1 MKRRDVLLTC
11 LGSSCIISGLSIF
24 GFYSYYSN
32 KMENKNVTIVDLF
45 IDILSKNKDTQSQN
59 MVKCLKVFIRIPE
72 CAEFLN
78 VIIINAM
85 GYKSQIK
92 STTVD
97 KAVECIINEDQVI
110 KEVKTYSNV
119 LSIPELGILAYI
131 NDGVSKDAL
140 AGGVGRHEET
150 ANIGELGNCVVA
162 GHASDIYNCILNN
175 LDKINLF
182 DSFEVYDSSGKKH
195 TYYVTQK
202 FICEPD
208 DVGILASSTMDK
220 SMFTIYTCTNKGSQR
235 LVVEGTELTEAELAK
250 YKENLHNTYITNM
263 LNFNE
268 SYNIESIYTELQVR
282 ELAKNRHY
290 SVNYVKSNKVL
301 TPIVTNLYGV
311 APKLKQVSTNIG
323 FNIVNELG
331 GKK

>member
-24 GFYSYYSN
+24 GFYSYYNN
-32 KMENKNVTIVDLF
+32 KMENTIQEN
-45 IDILSKNKDTQSQN
+45 ID
-59 MVKCLKVFIRIPE
+59 
-72 CAEFLN
+72 
-78 VIIINAM
+78 
-85 GYKSQIK
+85 K
-92 STTVD
+92 STIYVSNTETSDVTENSNSTLVDTTV
-97 KAVECIINEDQVI
+97 AVENVNEDQVI

-311 APKLKQVSTNIG
+311 APQLKQVSTNIG

>member
-24 GFYSYYSN
+24 GFYSYYNS
-32 KMENKNVTIVDLF
+32 KMENTIQEN
-45 IDILSKNKDTQSQN
+45 ID
-59 MVKCLKVFIRIPE
+59 
-72 CAEFLN
+72 
-78 VIIINAM
+78 
-85 GYKSQIK
+85 K
-92 STTVD
+92 STIYVSNTETSDVTENSNSTLVDTTV
-97 KAVECIINEDQVI
+97 AVENVDEDQVI

-208 DVGILASSTMDK
+208 DVGILASNTMDK

-250 YKENLHNTYITNM
+250 YKENLHNTYVTNM

-268 SYNIESIYTELQVR
+268 SYNIEAIYTELQVR

-311 APKLKQVSTNIG
+311 VPQLKQVSTNIG

>member
-1 MKRRDVLLTC
+1 MCKSNKVILTLYYYELILIILEVFSVKRRDVLLTC

-24 GFYSYYSN
+24 GFYSYYNN
-32 KMENKNVTIVDLF
+32 KMESTIKEN
-45 IDILSKNKDTQSQN
+45 ID
-59 MVKCLKVFIRIPE
+59 
-72 CAEFLN
+72 
-78 VIIINAM
+78 
-85 GYKSQIK
+85 K
-92 STTVD
+92 STIYVTNTETSDVTETSGSTLVDTTV
-97 KAVECIINEDQVI
+97 AVENVDEDQVV

-119 LSIPELGILAYI
+119 LSIPKLNILAYI

-150 ANIGELGNCVVA
+150 ANVGELGNCVVA

-250 YKENLHNTYITNM
+250 YKENLHNIYVTNM

-268 SYNIESIYTELQVR
+268 SFNIESIYTELQVR

-290 SVNYVKSNKVL
+290 SVNYIKSNKVL

-311 APKLKQVSTNIG
+311 VPQLKQVSTDIG

>member
-24 GFYSYYSN
+24 GFYSYYNN
-32 KMENKNVTIVDLF
+32 KMESTIKEN
-45 IDILSKNKDTQSQN
+45 ID
-59 MVKCLKVFIRIPE
+59 
-72 CAEFLN
+72 
-78 VIIINAM
+78 
-85 GYKSQIK
+85 K
-92 STTVD
+92 STIYVTNTETSDVTENSGSTLVDTTV
-97 KAVECIINEDQVI
+97 AVENVDEDQVI

-119 LSIPELGILAYI
+119 LSIPKLNILAYI
-131 NDGVSKDAL
+131 NEGVSKDAL

-182 DSFEVYDSSGKKH
+182 DSFEVYDSLGKKH

-208 DVGILASSTMDK
+208 DVGILASSTMGK

-250 YKENLHNTYITNM
+250 YKENLHNIYVTNM

-268 SYNIESIYTELQVR
+268 SFNIESIYTELQVR

-311 APKLKQVSTNIG
+311 VPQLKQVSTDIG

>member
-24 GFYSYYSN
+24 GFYSYYNN
-32 KMENKNVTIVDLF
+32 KMENTIQEN
-45 IDILSKNKDTQSQN
+45 ID
-59 MVKCLKVFIRIPE
+59 
-72 CAEFLN
+72 
-78 VIIINAM
+78 
-85 GYKSQIK
+85 K
-92 STTVD
+92 STIYVSNTETSDVTENSNSTLVDTTV
-97 KAVECIINEDQVI
+97 AVENVDEDQVI

-250 YKENLHNTYITNM
+250 YKENLHNTYVTNM

-311 APKLKQVSTNIG
+311 APQLKQVSTDIG

>member
-24 GFYSYYSN
+24 GFYSYYNN
-32 KMENKNVTIVDLF
+32 KMENTIKEN
-45 IDILSKNKDTQSQN
+45 ID
-59 MVKCLKVFIRIPE
+59 
-72 CAEFLN
+72 
-78 VIIINAM
+78 
-85 GYKSQIK
+85 K
-92 STTVD
+92 STIYVTNTETSDVTETSGSTLVDTTV
-97 KAVECIINEDQVI
+97 AVENVDEDQVV

-119 LSIPELGILAYI
+119 LSIPKLNILAYI
-131 NDGVSKDAL
+131 NEGVSKDAL

-250 YKENLHNTYITNM
+250 YKENLHNIYVTNM

-268 SYNIESIYTELQVR
+268 SFNIESIYTELQVR

-311 APKLKQVSTNIG
+311 VPQLKQVSTDIG

>member
-24 GFYSYYSN
+24 GFYSYYNN
-32 KMENKNVTIVDLF
+32 KMESTIKEN
-45 IDILSKNKDTQSQN
+45 ID
-59 MVKCLKVFIRIPE
+59 
-72 CAEFLN
+72 
-78 VIIINAM
+78 
-85 GYKSQIK
+85 K
-92 STTVD
+92 STIYVTNTETSDVTETSGSTLVDTTV
-97 KAVECIINEDQVI
+97 AVENVDEDQVV

-119 LSIPELGILAYI
+119 LSIPKLNILAYI
-131 NDGVSKDAL
+131 NEGVSKDAL

-250 YKENLHNTYITNM
+250 YKENLHNIYVTNM

-268 SYNIESIYTELQVR
+268 SFNIESIYTELQVR

-311 APKLKQVSTNIG
+311 VPQLKQVSTDIG

>member
-1 MKRRDVLLTC
+1 MKHRDVLLTC

-24 GFYSYYSN
+24 GFYSYYNN
-32 KMENKNVTIVDLF
+32 KMENTIQEN
-45 IDILSKNKDTQSQN
+45 ID
-59 MVKCLKVFIRIPE
+59 
-72 CAEFLN
+72 
-78 VIIINAM
+78 
-85 GYKSQIK
+85 K
-92 STTVD
+92 STIYVSNTETSDVTENSNSTLVDTTV
-97 KAVECIINEDQVI
+97 AVENVDEDQVI

-140 AGGVGRHEET
+140 AGGVGRHVET

-175 LDKINLF
+175 LDEINLF

-250 YKENLHNTYITNM
+250 YKENLHNTYVTNM

-311 APKLKQVSTNIG
+311 APQLKQVSTDIG

>member
-24 GFYSYYSN
+24 GFYSYYNN
-32 KMENKNVTIVDLF
+32 KMESTIKEN
-45 IDILSKNKDTQSQN
+45 ID
-59 MVKCLKVFIRIPE
+59 
-72 CAEFLN
+72 
-78 VIIINAM
+78 
-85 GYKSQIK
+85 K
-92 STTVD
+92 STIYVTNTETSDVTESSSSTLVDTTV
-97 KAVECIINEDQVI
+97 AVENVDEDQVV

-119 LSIPELGILAYI
+119 LSIPKLNILAYI

-150 ANIGELGNCVVA
+150 ANVGELGNCVVA

-235 LVVEGTELTEAELAK
+235 LVVEGTELTEAELTK
-250 YKENLHNTYITNM
+250 YKENLHNIYVTNM

-311 APKLKQVSTNIG
+311 VPQLKQVSTNIG

>member
-24 GFYSYYSN
+24 GFYSYYNN
-32 KMENKNVTIVDLF
+32 KMESTIKEN
-45 IDILSKNKDTQSQN
+45 ID
-59 MVKCLKVFIRIPE
+59 
-72 CAEFLN
+72 
-78 VIIINAM
+78 
-85 GYKSQIK
+85 K
-92 STTVD
+92 STIYVTNTETSDVTENSGSTLVDTTV
-97 KAVECIINEDQVI
+97 AVENVDEDQVI

-119 LSIPELGILAYI
+119 LSIPKLNILAYI
-131 NDGVSKDAL
+131 NEGVSKDAL

-182 DSFEVYDSSGKKH
+182 DSFEVYDSLGKKH

-250 YKENLHNTYITNM
+250 YKENLHNIYVTNM

-268 SYNIESIYTELQVR
+268 SFNIESIYTELQVR

-311 APKLKQVSTNIG
+311 VPQLKQVSTDIG

>member
-24 GFYSYYSN
+24 GFYSYYNN
-32 KMENKNVTIVDLF
+32 KMENTIQEN
-45 IDILSKNKDTQSQN
+45 ID
-59 MVKCLKVFIRIPE
+59 
-72 CAEFLN
+72 
-78 VIIINAM
+78 
-85 GYKSQIK
+85 K
-92 STTVD
+92 STIYVSNTETSDVTENSNSTLVDTTV
-97 KAVECIINEDQVI
+97 AVENVDEDQVI

-119 LSIPELGILAYI
+119 LSIPELGVLAYI

-175 LDKINLF
+175 LDEINLF

-250 YKENLHNTYITNM
+250 YKENLHNTYVTNM

-311 APKLKQVSTNIG
+311 APQLKQVSTDIG

>member
-24 GFYSYYSN
+24 GFYSYYNN
-32 KMENKNVTIVDLF
+32 KMENTIQEN
-45 IDILSKNKDTQSQN
+45 ID
-59 MVKCLKVFIRIPE
+59 
-72 CAEFLN
+72 
-78 VIIINAM
+78 
-85 GYKSQIK
+85 K
-92 STTVD
+92 STIYVSNTETSDVTENSNSTLVDTTV
-97 KAVECIINEDQVI
+97 AVENVDEDQVI

-250 YKENLHNTYITNM
+250 YKENLHNTYVTNM

-268 SYNIESIYTELQVR
+268 SYNIEAIYTELQVR

-311 APKLKQVSTNIG
+311 APQLKQVSTNIG

>member
-24 GFYSYYSN
+24 GFYSYYNN
-32 KMENKNVTIVDLF
+32 KMENTIQEN
-45 IDILSKNKDTQSQN
+45 ID
-59 MVKCLKVFIRIPE
+59 
-72 CAEFLN
+72 
-78 VIIINAM
+78 
-85 GYKSQIK
+85 K
-92 STTVD
+92 STIYVSNTETSDVTENSNSTLVDTTVT
-97 KAVECIINEDQVI
+97 VENVDEDQVI

-250 YKENLHNTYITNM
+250 YKENLHNTYVTNM

-268 SYNIESIYTELQVR
+268 SYNIEAIYTELQVR

-311 APKLKQVSTNIG
+311 APQLNQVSTNIG

>member
-24 GFYSYYSN
+24 GFYSYYNS
-32 KMENKNVTIVDLF
+32 KMENTIQEN
-45 IDILSKNKDTQSQN
+45 ID
-59 MVKCLKVFIRIPE
+59 
-72 CAEFLN
+72 
-78 VIIINAM
+78 
-85 GYKSQIK
+85 K
-92 STTVD
+92 STIYVSNTETSDVTENSNSTLVDTTV
-97 KAVECIINEDQVI
+97 AVENVDEDQVI

-119 LSIPELGILAYI
+119 LSIPELGILAYV

-250 YKENLHNTYITNM
+250 YKENLHNTYVTNM

-268 SYNIESIYTELQVR
+268 SYNIEAIYTELQVR

-311 APKLKQVSTNIG
+311 VPQLKQVSTNIG

>member
-32 KMENKNVTIVDLF
+32 KMENTIQEN
-45 IDILSKNKDTQSQN
+45 ID
-59 MVKCLKVFIRIPE
+59 
-72 CAEFLN
+72 
-78 VIIINAM
+78 
-85 GYKSQIK
+85 K
-92 STTVD
+92 STIYVSNTETSDVTENSNSTLVDTTV
-97 KAVECIINEDQVI
+97 AVENVDEDQVI

-140 AGGVGRHEET
+140 AGGVGRHVET

-175 LDKINLF
+175 LDEINLF

-250 YKENLHNTYITNM
+250 YKENLHNTYVTNM

-268 SYNIESIYTELQVR
+268 SYNIEAVYTELQVR

-311 APKLKQVSTNIG
+311 APQLKQVSTDIG

>member
-24 GFYSYYSN
+24 GFYSYYNN
-32 KMENKNVTIVDLF
+32 KMENTIQEN
-45 IDILSKNKDTQSQN
+45 ID
-59 MVKCLKVFIRIPE
+59 
-72 CAEFLN
+72 
-78 VIIINAM
+78 
-85 GYKSQIK
+85 K
-92 STTVD
+92 STIYVSNTETSDVTENSNSTLVDTTV
-97 KAVECIINEDQVI
+97 AVENVDEDQVI

-140 AGGVGRHEET
+140 AGGIGRHEET

-250 YKENLHNTYITNM
+250 YKENLHNTYVTNM

-268 SYNIESIYTELQVR
+268 SYNIEAIYTELQVR

-311 APKLKQVSTNIG
+311 APQLKQVSTNIG

>member
-24 GFYSYYSN
+24 GFYSYYNN
-32 KMENKNVTIVDLF
+32 KMESTIKEN
-45 IDILSKNKDTQSQN
+45 ID
-59 MVKCLKVFIRIPE
+59 
-72 CAEFLN
+72 
-78 VIIINAM
+78 
-85 GYKSQIK
+85 K
-92 STTVD
+92 STIYVTNTETSDVTETSGSTLVDTTV
-97 KAVECIINEDQVI
+97 AVENVDEDQVV

-119 LSIPELGILAYI
+119 LSIPKLNILAYI

-182 DSFEVYDSSGKKH
+182 DSFEVYDSLGKKH

-250 YKENLHNTYITNM
+250 YKENLHNIYVTNM

-268 SYNIESIYTELQVR
+268 SFNIESIYTELQVR

-311 APKLKQVSTNIG
+311 VPQLKQVSTDIG

>member
-24 GFYSYYSN
+24 GFYSYYNN
-32 KMENKNVTIVDLF
+32 KMENIIQEN
-45 IDILSKNKDTQSQN
+45 ID
-59 MVKCLKVFIRIPE
+59 
-72 CAEFLN
+72 
-78 VIIINAM
+78 
-85 GYKSQIK
+85 K
-92 STTVD
+92 STIYVSNTETSDVTENSNSTLVDTTV
-97 KAVECIINEDQVI
+97 AVENVDEDQVI

-311 APKLKQVSTNIG
+311 APQLKQVSINIG

>member
-32 KMENKNVTIVDLF
+32 KMENTIQEN
-45 IDILSKNKDTQSQN
+45 ID
-59 MVKCLKVFIRIPE
+59 
-72 CAEFLN
+72 
-78 VIIINAM
+78 
-85 GYKSQIK
+85 K
-92 STTVD
+92 STIYVSNTETSDVTENSNSTLVDTTV
-97 KAVECIINEDQVI
+97 AVENVDEDQVI

-311 APKLKQVSTNIG
+311 APQLKQVSTNIG

>member
-24 GFYSYYSN
+24 GFYSYYNN
-32 KMENKNVTIVDLF
+32 KMENTIQEN
-45 IDILSKNKDTQSQN
+45 ID
-59 MVKCLKVFIRIPE
+59 
-72 CAEFLN
+72 
-78 VIIINAM
+78 
-85 GYKSQIK
+85 K
-92 STTVD
+92 STIYVSNTETSDVTENSNSTLVDTTV
-97 KAVECIINEDQVI
+97 AVENVNEDQVI

-301 TPIVTNLYGV
+301 TPIVTNLYGI
-311 APKLKQVSTNIG
+311 APQLKQVSTNIG

>member
-24 GFYSYYSN
+24 GFYSYYNN
-32 KMENKNVTIVDLF
+32 KMENTIQEN
-45 IDILSKNKDTQSQN
+45 ID
-59 MVKCLKVFIRIPE
+59 
-72 CAEFLN
+72 
-78 VIIINAM
+78 
-85 GYKSQIK
+85 K
-92 STTVD
+92 STIYVSNTETSDVTENSNSTLVDTTVT
-97 KAVECIINEDQVI
+97 VENVDEDQVI

-140 AGGVGRHEET
+140 AGGVGRHVET

-175 LDKINLF
+175 LDEINLF

-235 LVVEGTELTEAELAK
+235 LVVEGTELTEAELAQ

-268 SYNIESIYTELQVR
+268 SYNIEAIYTELQVR

-311 APKLKQVSTNIG
+311 APQLKQVSTNIG

>member
-24 GFYSYYSN
+24 GFYSYYNN
-32 KMENKNVTIVDLF
+32 KMESTIKEN
-45 IDILSKNKDTQSQN
+45 ID
-59 MVKCLKVFIRIPE
+59 
-72 CAEFLN
+72 
-78 VIIINAM
+78 
-85 GYKSQIK
+85 K
-92 STTVD
+92 STIYVTNTETSDVTETSGSTLVDTTV
-97 KAVECIINEDQVI
+97 AVENVDEDQVV

-119 LSIPELGILAYI
+119 LSIPKLNILAYI

-150 ANIGELGNCVVA
+150 ANVGELGNCVVA

-250 YKENLHNTYITNM
+250 YKENLHNIYVTNM

-268 SYNIESIYTELQVR
+268 SFNIESIYTELQVR

-290 SVNYVKSNKVL
+290 SVNYIKSNKVL
-301 TPIVTNLYGV
+301 TPIVTNLCGV
-311 APKLKQVSTNIG
+311 VPQLKQVSTDIG

>member
-24 GFYSYYSN
+24 GFYSYYNN
-32 KMENKNVTIVDLF
+32 KMESTIKEN
-45 IDILSKNKDTQSQN
+45 ID
-59 MVKCLKVFIRIPE
+59 
-72 CAEFLN
+72 
-78 VIIINAM
+78 
-85 GYKSQIK
+85 K
-92 STTVD
+92 STIYVTNTETSDITANSGSTLVDTTV
-97 KAVECIINEDQVI
+97 AVENVDEDQVV

-119 LSIPELGILAYI
+119 LSIPKLNILAYI
-131 NDGVSKDAL
+131 NEGVSKDAL

-250 YKENLHNTYITNM
+250 YKENLHNIYVTNM

-268 SYNIESIYTELQVR
+268 SFNIESIYTELQVR

-311 APKLKQVSTNIG
+311 VPQLKQVSTDIG

>member
-24 GFYSYYSN
+24 GFYSYYNN
-32 KMENKNVTIVDLF
+32 KMESTIKENIDKSTIYVTNTETSNVTENSGSTLVD
-45 IDILSKNKDTQSQN
+45 
-59 MVKCLKVFIRIPE
+59 
-72 CAEFLN
+72 
-78 VIIINAM
+78 
-85 GYKSQIK
+85 
-92 STTVD
+92 TTV
-97 KAVECIINEDQVI
+97 AVENVDEDQVV

-119 LSIPELGILAYI
+119 LSIPELNILAYI

-311 APKLKQVSTNIG
+311 APQLKQVSTNIG

>member
-32 KMENKNVTIVDLF
+32 KMENTIQEN
-45 IDILSKNKDTQSQN
+45 ID
-59 MVKCLKVFIRIPE
+59 
-72 CAEFLN
+72 
-78 VIIINAM
+78 
-85 GYKSQIK
+85 K
-92 STTVD
+92 STIYVSNTETSDVTENSNSTLVDTTV
-97 KAVECIINEDQVI
+97 AVENVDEDQVI

-250 YKENLHNTYITNM
+250 YKENLHNTYVTNM

-268 SYNIESIYTELQVR
+268 SYNIEAVYTELQVR

-311 APKLKQVSTNIG
+311 APQLKQVSTDIG

>member
-24 GFYSYYSN
+24 GFYSYYNN
-32 KMENKNVTIVDLF
+32 KMESTIKEN
-45 IDILSKNKDTQSQN
+45 ID
-59 MVKCLKVFIRIPE
+59 
-72 CAEFLN
+72 
-78 VIIINAM
+78 
-85 GYKSQIK
+85 K
-92 STTVD
+92 STIYVTNTETSDVTETSGSTLVDTTV
-97 KAVECIINEDQVI
+97 AVENVDEDQVV

-119 LSIPELGILAYI
+119 LSIPKLNILAYI
-131 NDGVSKDAL
+131 NEGVSKDAL

-175 LDKINLF
+175 LDKVNLF
-182 DSFEVYDSSGKKH
+182 DSFEVYDSLGKKH

-208 DVGILASSTMDK
+208 DVGILASSIMDK

-250 YKENLHNTYITNM
+250 YKENLHNIYVTNM

-268 SYNIESIYTELQVR
+268 SFNIESIYTELQVR

-311 APKLKQVSTNIG
+311 VPQLKQVSTDIG

>member
-24 GFYSYYSN
+24 GFYSYYNN
-32 KMENKNVTIVDLF
+32 KMENTIQEN
-45 IDILSKNKDTQSQN
+45 ID
-59 MVKCLKVFIRIPE
+59 
-72 CAEFLN
+72 
-78 VIIINAM
+78 
-85 GYKSQIK
+85 K
-92 STTVD
+92 STIYVSNTETSDVTENSNSTLVDTTV
-97 KAVECIINEDQVI
+97 AVENVDEDQVI

-250 YKENLHNTYITNM
+250 YKENLHNTYVTNM

-268 SYNIESIYTELQVR
+268 SYNIEAIYTELQVR

-311 APKLKQVSTNIG
+311 VPQLKQVSTNIG

>member
-24 GFYSYYSN
+24 GFYSYYNN
-32 KMENKNVTIVDLF
+32 KMESTIKEN
-45 IDILSKNKDTQSQN
+45 ID
-59 MVKCLKVFIRIPE
+59 
-72 CAEFLN
+72 
-78 VIIINAM
+78 
-85 GYKSQIK
+85 K
-92 STTVD
+92 STIYVTNTETSDVTETSGSTLVDTTV
-97 KAVECIINEDQVI
+97 AVENVDEDQVV

-119 LSIPELGILAYI
+119 LSIPKLNILAYI
-131 NDGVSKDAL
+131 NEGVSKDAL

-150 ANIGELGNCVVA
+150 ANVGELGNCVVA

-250 YKENLHNTYITNM
+250 YKENLHNIYVTNM

-268 SYNIESIYTELQVR
+268 SFNIESIYTELQVR

-311 APKLKQVSTNIG
+311 VPQLKQVSTDIG

>member
-24 GFYSYYSN
+24 GFYSYYNN
-32 KMENKNVTIVDLF
+32 KMENTIQEN
-45 IDILSKNKDTQSQN
+45 ID
-59 MVKCLKVFIRIPE
+59 
-72 CAEFLN
+72 
-78 VIIINAM
+78 
-85 GYKSQIK
+85 K
-92 STTVD
+92 STIYVSNTETSDVTENSNSTLVDTTV
-97 KAVECIINEDQVI
+97 AVENVDEDQVI

-131 NDGVSKDAL
+131 NDGISKDAL

-175 LDKINLF
+175 LDEINLF

-202 FICEPD
+202 FICESD

-250 YKENLHNTYITNM
+250 YKENLHNTYVTNM

-311 APKLKQVSTNIG
+311 APQLKQVSTDIG

>member
-24 GFYSYYSN
+24 GFYSYYNN
-32 KMENKNVTIVDLF
+32 KMENTIQEN
-45 IDILSKNKDTQSQN
+45 ID
-59 MVKCLKVFIRIPE
+59 
-72 CAEFLN
+72 
-78 VIIINAM
+78 
-85 GYKSQIK
+85 K
-92 STTVD
+92 STIYVSNTETSDVTKNSNSTLVDTTV
-97 KAVECIINEDQVI
+97 AVENVDEDQVI

-250 YKENLHNTYITNM
+250 YKENLHNTYVTNM

-290 SVNYVKSNKVL
+290 SVNYVKSNKIL

-311 APKLKQVSTNIG
+311 APQLKQVSTNIG

>member
-24 GFYSYYSN
+24 GFYSYYNN
-32 KMENKNVTIVDLF
+32 KMENTIQEN
-45 IDILSKNKDTQSQN
+45 ID
-59 MVKCLKVFIRIPE
+59 
-72 CAEFLN
+72 
-78 VIIINAM
+78 
-85 GYKSQIK
+85 K
-92 STTVD
+92 STIYVSNTETSDVTENSNSTLVDTTVAIENVD
-97 KAVECIINEDQVI
+97 EDQVI

-140 AGGVGRHEET
+140 AGGVGRHVET

-175 LDKINLF
+175 LDEINLF

-195 TYYVTQK
+195 IYYVTKK

-235 LVVEGTELTEAELAK
+235 LVVEGTELTEEELAK
-250 YKENLHNTYITNM
+250 YKENLHNTYIINM

-282 ELAKNRHY
+282 KLAKNRHY

-311 APKLKQVSTNIG
+311 APQLKQISTNIG

>member
-1 MKRRDVLLTC
+1 VKRRDVLLTC

-32 KMENKNVTIVDLF
+32 KMENTIQEN
-45 IDILSKNKDTQSQN
+45 ID
-59 MVKCLKVFIRIPE
+59 
-72 CAEFLN
+72 
-78 VIIINAM
+78 
-85 GYKSQIK
+85 K
-92 STTVD
+92 STIYVSNTETSDVTENSNSTLVDTTV
-97 KAVECIINEDQVI
+97 AVENVDEDQVI

-250 YKENLHNTYITNM
+250 YKENLHNTYVTNM

-268 SYNIESIYTELQVR
+268 SYNIEAVYTELQVR

-311 APKLKQVSTNIG
+311 APQLKQVSTDIG

>member
-24 GFYSYYSN
+24 GFYSYYNN
-32 KMENKNVTIVDLF
+32 KMESTIKENIDKSTIYVTNTETSNVTENSGSTLVD
-45 IDILSKNKDTQSQN
+45 
-59 MVKCLKVFIRIPE
+59 
-72 CAEFLN
+72 
-78 VIIINAM
+78 
-85 GYKSQIK
+85 
-92 STTVD
+92 TTV
-97 KAVECIINEDQVI
+97 AVENVDEDQVV

-119 LSIPELGILAYI
+119 LSIPKLNILAYI
-131 NDGVSKDAL
+131 NEGVSKDAL

-220 SMFTIYTCTNKGSQR
+220 SMFTIYTCINKGSQR

-250 YKENLHNTYITNM
+250 YKENLHNIYVTNM

-268 SYNIESIYTELQVR
+268 SFNIESIYTELQVR

-301 TPIVTNLYGV
+301 IPIVTNLYGV
-311 APKLKQVSTNIG
+311 VPQLKQVSTDIG

>member
-24 GFYSYYSN
+24 GFYSYYNN
-32 KMENKNVTIVDLF
+32 KMENTIQEN
-45 IDILSKNKDTQSQN
+45 ID
-59 MVKCLKVFIRIPE
+59 
-72 CAEFLN
+72 
-78 VIIINAM
+78 
-85 GYKSQIK
+85 K
-92 STTVD
+92 STIYVSNTETSDVTENSNSTLVDTTV
-97 KAVECIINEDQVI
+97 AVENVDEDQVI

-140 AGGVGRHEET
+140 AGGVGRHVET

-175 LDKINLF
+175 LDEINLF

-250 YKENLHNTYITNM
+250 YKENLHNTYVTNM

-268 SYNIESIYTELQVR
+268 SYNIEAVYTELQVR

-311 APKLKQVSTNIG
+311 APQLKQVSTDIG

>member
-24 GFYSYYSN
+24 GFYSYYNN
-32 KMENKNVTIVDLF
+32 KMENTIQEN
-45 IDILSKNKDTQSQN
+45 ID
-59 MVKCLKVFIRIPE
+59 
-72 CAEFLN
+72 
-78 VIIINAM
+78 
-85 GYKSQIK
+85 K
-92 STTVD
+92 STIYVSNTETSDVTENSNSTLVDTTV
-97 KAVECIINEDQVI
+97 AVENVDEDQVV

-250 YKENLHNTYITNM
+250 YKENLHNTYVTNM

-311 APKLKQVSTNIG
+311 APQLNQVSTNIG

-331 GKK
+331 GTK